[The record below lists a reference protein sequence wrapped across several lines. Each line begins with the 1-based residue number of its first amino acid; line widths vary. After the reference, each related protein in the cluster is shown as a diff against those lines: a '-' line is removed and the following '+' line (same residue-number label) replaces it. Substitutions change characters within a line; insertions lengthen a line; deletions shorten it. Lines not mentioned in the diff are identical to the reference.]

1 MKPALIEMSTVV
13 TKLWSVD
20 LNKQALEEM
29 ILIAASDGEQTIE
42 LSDGRRFLI
51 SARAVTPKLAAKDF
65 LLKAAPLAKTK
76 DSAASSSNSFGNS
89 LDFTFMFGWDSQ
101 SVES

>member
-65 LLKAAPLAKTK
+65 LLKGGPLGE
-76 DSAASSSNSFGNS
+76 DEGFG
-89 LDFTFMFGWDSQ
+89 G
-101 SVES
+101 